1 MKPQDKIEKLVQGKT
16 GIEDMMKKINELI
29 DAHNGDWKNPKKE
42 APKEFPKTIPEKPTK
57 DD

>member
-1 MKPQDKIEKLVQGKT
+1 MRPQDKIEKLVQGKT

-29 DAHNGDWKNPKKE
+29 DANNGDWKNPKVKE
-42 APKEFPKTIPEKPTK
+42 PKEFPKKIPEKPTK